1 MGFMRKWSLF
11 PRNGRK
17 MLTFKGDYTPTRKPN
32 LLQWPQTWCFKTV
45 ALEIRSSLL
54 TFSHT
59 QWNLTSGMG
68 EVITIIWRAV
78 VADLGVHKA
87 VVLANREIRA
97 HYKLS
102 SDTHRS
108 PRHF

>member
-1 MGFMRKWSLF
+1 
-11 PRNGRK
+11 
-17 MLTFKGDYTPTRKPN
+17 
-32 LLQWPQTWCFKTV
+32 
-45 ALEIRSSLL
+45 
-54 TFSHT
+54 
-59 QWNLTSGMG
+59 MG

-78 VADLGVHKA
+78 VADLSVHKA

-108 PRHF
+108 PRHFWGCTLK